1 MSAAKTTET
10 PRGTCTPTP
19 IVIDWCGCG
28 DSSCKFG
35 DYEPISAE
43 DAKCLTLDDIFLA
56 DGVWVVGIEVC
67 TSR

>member
-1 MSAAKTTET
+1 MTEAQTTET
-10 PRGTCTPTP
+10 SPKARIITNG
-19 IVIDWCGCG
+19 DWCGCG
-28 DSSCKFG
+28 DAACKFG

-43 DAKCLTLDDIFLA
+43 DAKLVPDDIFLV